1 MPSHTL
7 EPIPC
12 LNGVPGPV
20 DPISHSAS
28 IVFSAGRVSGPVD
41 SLSHS
46 ASVVFSAGHI
56 PESEHQSRCTMPLGH
71 SLHQFSNPHYHH
83 YNTEV
88 YRISPSISTQEPII
102 TLSQWCS
109 KPSRSHQPFGF
120 GSVFGRPCP
129 RIRNTKAVTLP
140 MPLGHSG
147 VQFSNPALQFSRQF
161 PHNSLYP
168 VSNSQWC
175 FRPSRSPQPFGF
187 GSVFGRPCPRIRN
200 TKAVVLCLFDT
211 PCTNQFSNPHY
222 NHYDAVVY
230 RIFPSISTQ
239 EPSVFGPFEVPESDY
254 RSRCTM
260 PLGHSHCGYMLL
272 AI

>member
-120 GSVFGRPCP
+120 GSVSAGHVPESETP
-129 RIRNTKAVTLP
+129 K
-140 MPLGHSG
+140 PLYY
-147 VQFSNPALQFSRQF
+147 LC
-161 PHNSLYP
+161 LLDTP
-168 VSNSQWC
+168 VSN
-175 FRPSRSPQPFGF
+175 FL
-187 GSVFGRPCPRIRN
+187 
-200 TKAVVLCLFDT
+200 T
-211 PCTNQFSNPHY
+211 PHY
-222 NHYDAVVY
+222 NFPVNFHTTAYTLSQILNGVSGPVDPLSHSASVV
-230 RIFPSISTQ
+230 FSA
-239 EPSVFGPFEVPESDY
+239 GPVPESETPKPLY
-254 RSRCTM
+254 YASLTPPAPTSFPTRTTTTM
-260 PLGHSHCGYMLL
+260 TP
-272 AI
+272 

>member
-1 MPSHTL
+1 MIKLETPLPSGSGQSVTLPDISRYLFHCAITHTR
-7 EPIPC
+7 
-12 LNGVPGPV
+12 
-20 DPISHSAS
+20 A
-28 IVFSAGRVSGPVD
+28 
-41 SLSHS
+41 
-46 ASVVFSAGHI
+46 
-56 PESEHQSRCTMPLGH
+56 
-71 SLHQFSNPHYHH
+71 Y
-83 YNTEV
+83 
-88 YRISPSISTQEPII
+88 

-109 KPSRSHQPFGF
+109 RPSRSHQPFGFDSVFGRPCFRPSRLPQPFGF

-129 RIRNTKAVTLP
+129 RIRNTKAVILP

-230 RIFPSISTQ
+230 RIFPSISIQ

>member
-1 MPSHTL
+1 M
-7 EPIPC
+7 
-12 LNGVPGPV
+12 
-20 DPISHSAS
+20 
-28 IVFSAGRVSGPVD
+28 
-41 SLSHS
+41 
-46 ASVVFSAGHI
+46 FSAGHV
-56 PESEHQSRCTMPLGH
+56 PESETPKPLYY
-71 SLHQFSNPHYHH
+71 LCLLDTPVSNFLTPHYNFPVNFHTTA
-83 YNTEV
+83 Y
-88 YRISPSISTQEPII
+88 
-102 TLSQWCS
+102 TLSQILN
-109 KPSRSHQPFGF
+109 G
-120 GSVFGRPCP
+120 V
-129 RIRNTKAVTLP
+129 
-140 MPLGHSG
+140 SG
-147 VQFSNPALQFSRQF
+147 
-161 PHNSLYP
+161 
-168 VSNSQWC
+168 
-175 FRPSRSPQPFGF
+175 SPQPFGF

>member
-1 MPSHTL
+1 M
-7 EPIPC
+7 
-12 LNGVPGPV
+12 
-20 DPISHSAS
+20 
-28 IVFSAGRVSGPVD
+28 FSAGRVSGPVD

-46 ASVVFSAGHI
+46 ASVVFSARHI

-109 KPSRSHQPFGF
+109 KPSRSH
-120 GSVFGRPCP
+120 
-129 RIRNTKAVTLP
+129 
-140 MPLGHSG
+140 
-147 VQFSNPALQFSRQF
+147 
-161 PHNSLYP
+161 
-168 VSNSQWC
+168 
-175 FRPSRSPQPFGF
+175 QPFGF